1 MRIALVA
8 FTLGLATPFAAAPAH
23 ADHADGA
30 QLLDEAFADAFVD
43 DDLDALVSLYAPD
56 AVLYNIAGPPAVGH
70 DAIRAALAG
79 FLGAFDVVAF
89 QHLAPRYETSGN
101 LSVGYAEFAI
111 TVAPRAGGPTF
122 VISGRSTTVAR
133 RVDGDWY
140 YVHDH
145 ASLPQ

>member
-1 MRIALVA
+1 MRIAAVA
-8 FTLGLATPFAAAPAH
+8 FTLGLATTFAAAPAH
-23 ADHADGA
+23 ADHPDGA
-30 QLLDEAFADAFVD
+30 QLLDEAFAEAFVD
-43 DDLDALVSLYAPD
+43 DDLDALASLYAPD
-56 AVLYNIAGPPAVGH
+56 AVLYNIGGPPAVGP

-79 FLGAFDVVAF
+79 FLGAFDVVEF

-122 VISGRSTTVAR
+122 VIAGRSTTVAR
-133 RVDGDWY
+133 RVDGVWS